1 MPCDQIRLVAPERVL
16 ETRRLLLEPLTV
28 AHAAEL
34 YGRLLDRQLYDFVPQ
49 DPPANRR
56 ALEDRY
62 RRLSARRSPDGGE
75 AWLNWAVR
83 ERATGGYVG
92 TLEAT
97 VYGDRTAAA
106 IAYAVFAPYRR
117 RGFAAEGCERVLAHL
132 FGDYGVSAVVAEID
146 TRNAASMALVESL
159 GFWRVS
165 LRRNADHFK
174 GASSDEYGYE
184 RRGPGHGRC

>member
-1 MPCDQIRLVAPERVL
+1 MPCDEIRLVAPERVL

-28 AHAAEL
+28 AHAAGLYEL
-34 YGRLLDRQLYDFVPQ
+34 LLDRRLYDFVPQ
-49 DPPANRR
+49 DPPATRQ

-62 RRLSARRSPDGGE
+62 RRLSARRSPDGSE

-97 VYGDRTAAA
+97 VNGDRTAA
-106 IAYAVFAPYRR
+106 IAYAVFVPYQR

-159 GFWRVS
+159 GFGRVS
-165 LRRNADHFK
+165 LRENADHFK

-184 RRGPGHGRC
+184 LRGPEHGRC

>member
-1 MPCDQIRLVAPERVL
+1 MPCDEIRLVAPERAL

-28 AHAAEL
+28 AHAAGL
-34 YGRLLDRQLYDFVPQ
+34 YGLLLNRRLYDYVPQ
-49 DPPANRR
+49 DPPASGR
-56 ALEDRY
+56 ALQDRY
-62 RRLSARRSPDGGE
+62 RRLSARRSPDGSE

-97 VYGDRTAAA
+97 VYGGRTAA
-106 IAYAVFAPYRR
+106 IAYAVFIPYQR

-132 FGDYGVSAVVAEID
+132 FGDYGVPTVTAEID
-146 TRNAASMALVESL
+146 TRNAASMALVEAL
-159 GFWRVS
+159 GFGRVS
-165 LRRNADHFK
+165 LRKNADHFK

-184 RRGPGHGRC
+184 LRGPEHGRC